1 MGDTMTEPF
10 RSRWGR
16 RAVTIPSMLGAT
28 LLGLAVSPLALLAA
42 AVSDLVHARR
52 RLPTARVILF
62 LLQYGMNDCV
72 EIVLSPLLWLLAGF
86 GTRLNAPR
94 SIRRHQ
100 RLQAWSLTVLAHRAD
115 RLLGLRATIDDAGHA
130 ALAPGPVVALCRH
143 VSIVDAS
150 LPALLYQR
158 LGFRSQGVI
167 MAELL
172 ADPGFDLLYGRT
184 GSVFIN
190 REDGPAAVS
199 SIRSMG
205 RSVDAQTALIVF
217 PEGQLFRPER
227 LVRSQARAIEREPRR
242 ATTIGGLRHV
252 LPPRPAG
259 TMALLDIVP
268 AADVVII
275 AHTGLERFSTFAALA
290 RSVPLR
296 DPIRVTAWR
305 IPRAEIPTDGD
316 TRVDWLDQQWARLDA
331 WCESQS

>member
-1 MGDTMTEPF
+1 
-10 RSRWGR
+10 
-16 RAVTIPSMLGAT
+16 MLGAT
-28 LLGLAVSPLALLAA
+28 LLGLALSPLALLAA
-42 AVSDLVHARR
+42 AIFDVARAR
-52 RLPTARVILF
+52 WRLPTARVMAF
-62 LLQYGMNDCV
+62 LLQYGVNDCV
-72 EIVLSPLLWLLAGF
+72 EIVLSPVLWVLAGF
-86 GTRLNAPR
+86 GTRLTAPR

-100 RLQAWSLTVLAHRAD
+100 RLQAWSLTVLARRAD
-115 RLLGLRATIDDAGHA
+115 QLLGLRMTIDDPGRA
-130 ALAPGPVVALCRH
+130 ALARGPVIALCRH

-158 LGFRSQGVI
+158 LGFHSQGVI

-190 REDGPAAVS
+190 RDDGPAAVA
-199 SIRSMG
+199 SIRTMG

-227 LVRSQARAIEREPRR
+227 LVRSQARALEREPRR
-242 ATTIGGLRHV
+242 ATMVGGLRHV
-252 LPPRPAG
+252 LPPRPSG
-259 TMALLDIVP
+259 TLALLDAVP

-296 DPIRVTAWR
+296 HPIRVTAWR
-305 IPRAEIPTDGD
+305 IARAEIPTD
-316 TRVDWLDQQWARLDA
+316 REARAEWLDQQWARLDA
-331 WCESQS
+331 WCEAQR